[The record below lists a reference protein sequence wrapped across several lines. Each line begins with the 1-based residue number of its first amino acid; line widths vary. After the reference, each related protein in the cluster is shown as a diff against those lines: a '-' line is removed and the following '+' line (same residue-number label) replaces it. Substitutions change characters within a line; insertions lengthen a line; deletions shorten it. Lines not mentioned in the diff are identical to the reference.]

1 VAERFVT
8 PEAAASG
15 TLRGW
20 ARLPVAARI
29 ALIYVVARIVTT
41 IFFLLAAGLS
51 GPTSRFGVAPALGQL
66 ALGWDAQWYWLAAV
80 SGYPSVL
87 PVNAAGAVA
96 ENAWAFLPVYP
107 SLSAGLGAFLG
118 SWGAGGV
125 AIALLSGYGA
135 SLALHTLLRDRL
147 GDSAST
153 WAVVFFAA
161 GPLAA
166 MFQVGYAESLFLLLL
181 FVALR
186 CVQRRRWAWLYALIP
201 VMGFTRPGILA
212 FALFLGLYGI
222 HRFLRRRSEPLPRR
236 EVMHIIALGAVS
248 VVVGFAWQVI
258 AGLVTGDAGAYLATE
273 LAWRRNWIA
282 DASGHFVPLEGF
294 VQASAFWFTQWGLGA
309 WAGYIALVAL
319 VVGITLALVFFRPV
333 RRLGIEIRLWS
344 ASYLVYLLLVFFPQS
359 SIFRLLLPVSPLWGA
374 FAVPRSTA
382 WRLSVLALVLLGQWW
397 WIYNMYALG
406 NTYWQIP

>member
-1 VAERFVT
+1 MTTEVAAF
-8 PEAAASG
+8 G

-29 ALIYVVARIVTT
+29 ALIYVAARVVTT
-41 IFFLLAAGLS
+41 IFFLLAAGMS
-51 GPTSRFGVAPALGQL
+51 GPTSRFGVEPALGQL
-66 ALGWDAQWYWLAAV
+66 ALGWDAQWYWLAAL

-87 PVNAAGAVA
+87 PLNAAGAVS

-107 SLSAGLGAFLG
+107 YLSAGVGAFLG

-135 SLALHTLLRDRL
+135 SLALHALLRDRL
-147 GDSAST
+147 GDAAAT

-186 CVQRRRWAWLYALIP
+186 CVQRRRWGWLYALIP

-222 HRFLRRRSEPLPRR
+222 HRFLRRRSDPLPRR
-236 EVMHIIALGAVS
+236 EIVHIVALGVVS

-282 DASGHFVPLEGF
+282 DASGHFVPVEGF
-294 VQASAFWFTQWGLGA
+294 VQAAAFWFTQWGLGP
-309 WAGYIALVAL
+309 WAGYIALVIL
-319 VVGITLALVFFRPV
+319 VIGITLALLFARPV
-333 RRLGIEIRLWS
+333 RRLGVEIRLWS

-374 FAVPRSTA
+374 FAVPRSTG
-382 WRLSVLALVLLGQWW
+382 WRAGVLALALLGQWW